1 MTPTPSIAQG
11 LTISDLLRGPGL
23 SPPRLG
29 EPSRIGRFL
38 RASARQGDGGVHRAS
53 AADAE
58 DGDRSH
64 RSVRQ
69 VIPDPTP

>member
-11 LTISDLLRGPGL
+11 LKIGDLLRRPGL
-23 SPPRLG
+23 SP
-29 EPSRIGRFL
+29 
-38 RASARQGDGGVHRAS
+38 H
-53 AADAE
+53 DAE